1 MLVNKSKAAE
11 LVGVSRRTF
20 YNHITKKNISVTK
33 DDDGNEKIDISELKR
48 VYGPEKILKNMQ
60 KLEEGGNTENVGKSV
75 KPAQINTEK
84 AVQYDAMLLEEK
96 LKGAQAL
103 IEQLKSER
111 EQLID
116 DKKRMQEQLDKA
128 LEIGAP
134 IGKLLTD
141 QREHNESRGR
151 VERQVIEEQVKKENA
166 EKRIRVLQKRLKD
179 LKDENIEL
187 KGRPLLKR
195 LFG

>member
-60 KLEEGGNTENVGKSV
+60 KLEEGGNTENVSKSV

-84 AVQYDAMLLEEK
+84 TVQYNAMLLEEK

-111 EQLID
+111 EQLVD

-166 EKRIRVLQKRLKD
+166 EKRIRGLQKRLKD
-179 LKDENIEL
+179 LRDENIEL
-187 KGRPLLKR
+187 KGRPFLKR

>member
-1 MLVNKSKAAE
+1 
-11 LVGVSRRTF
+11 
-20 YNHITKKNISVTK
+20 
-33 DDDGNEKIDISELKR
+33 
-48 VYGPEKILKNMQ
+48 MQ
-60 KLEEGGNTENVGKSV
+60 KLEEGGNTENVSSSV

-84 AVQYDAMLLEEK
+84 TVQYDAMLLEEK

-111 EQLID
+111 EQLVD

-187 KGRPLLKR
+187 KGRPFFKR

>member
-60 KLEEGGNTENVGKSV
+60 KLEEGGNTGNVSKSV

-84 AVQYDAMLLEEK
+84 TVQYNAMLLEEK

-111 EQLID
+111 EQLVD

-166 EKRIRVLQKRLKD
+166 EKRIRGLQKRLKD
-179 LKDENIEL
+179 LRDENIEL
-187 KGRPLLKR
+187 KGRPFLKR